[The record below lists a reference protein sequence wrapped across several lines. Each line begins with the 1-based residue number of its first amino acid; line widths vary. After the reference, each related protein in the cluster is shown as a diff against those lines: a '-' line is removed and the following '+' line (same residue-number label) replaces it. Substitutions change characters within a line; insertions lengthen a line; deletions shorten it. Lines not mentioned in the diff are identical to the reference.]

1 MTDTHKASIT
11 HDLSISLPLF
21 LFSGLS
27 IQDKDKKSKK
37 QKKKRKADLL
47 DNCIESVFQSRI
59 VMPFTWNQPETEIKE
74 KESAFC
80 AWEVDTSDAVPHLFK
95 LLNSKCQHSHLQLK

>member
-11 HDLSISLPLF
+11 HDLSISLPRF

-47 DNCIESVFQSRI
+47 DNCI
-59 VMPFTWNQPETEIKE
+59 
-74 KESAFC
+74 
-80 AWEVDTSDAVPHLFK
+80 
-95 LLNSKCQHSHLQLK
+95 